1 MTKRVL
7 LAAAGAVALVIALA
21 TAAVT
26 LANDDDRHPMMGR
39 DGSGMS
45 MMGDDDRTGDRTG
58 DRMGDR
64 MGGGRHG
71 SASTSEP
78 AYLVEMVAHHEEAV
92 TTARELGRS
101 DRPEMRDLGASI
113 VESQTAQIELMRG
126 WLNEWYPDAG
136 PADYEPMMRDLDG
149 LEGDELDR
157 TFLEDMVGH
166 HMMAVMMSQHLLMS
180 TDVHPEVAEL
190 AGTIRDEQQREIVV
204 MTQWLRDWFDASW
217 SGHMR

>member
-7 LAAAGAVALVIALA
+7 VAAAAAVVLAVVLA
-21 TAAVT
+21 TAAFT
-26 LANDDDRHPMMGR
+26 LPSDDDRFPMMGR
-39 DGSGMS
+39 DGRGMS
-45 MMGDDDRTGDRTG
+45 MMG

-64 MGGGRHG
+64 MTG
-71 SASTSEP
+71 SVPASES

-92 TTARELGRS
+92 TAARELARS
-101 DRPEMRDLGASI
+101 ERADLRDLGTSI

-126 WLNEWYPDAG
+126 WLDRWYPDAG
-136 PADYEPMMRDLDG
+136 PADYEPMMRDLAS

-180 TDVHPEVAEL
+180 GDDVHSEVADL
-190 AGTIRDEQQREIVV
+190 AGAIRDEQHREIVT
-204 MTQWLRDWFDASW
+204 MTRWLREWFDASW
-217 SGHMR
+217 RGHGHMM

>member
-7 LAAAGAVALVIALA
+7 LAAAGAAALVVVLVVALA

-45 MMGDDDRTGDRTG
+45 MRGDDDRAGDWMG
-58 DRMGDR
+58 DRMGD
-64 MGGGRHG
+64 GRHG
-71 SASTSEP
+71 SASTSES

-92 TTARELGRS
+92 TAARELGRS
-101 DRPEMRDLGASI
+101 DRAEMRELGRSI
-113 VESQTAQIELMRG
+113 VESQTAQIRLMRG
-126 WLNEWYPDAG
+126 WLDEWYPDAG

-166 HMMAVMMSQHLLMS
+166 HMMAVMTSQHLLMS
-180 TDVHPEVAEL
+180 TDVHPEVSDL